1 MSPFRAR
8 GPDRRKGEPASRVPA
23 PPERS
28 DRPRARILLVEDDDD
43 TRQLLAIALGG
54 QGYQVEEAA
63 SAHEGLERLRSGSF
77 DLILS
82 DYDLPGKTGAA
93 MLKEAGEGGLLSSTP
108 TMVITAHP
116 EPEGIEN
123 TEVIRKPLDLDRF
136 LHQVQRILA
145 ASGAVVPE
153 KPALPPAAPAAE
165 QVELVLYMSVK
176 SPASL
181 KARANLEE
189 LLKGWEGSVKLE
201 VCDLARDARSAEE
214 DHVVFT
220 PTLVKRRPR
229 PRVWILGD
237 LSNRE
242 VVTDLLYMCGAAP
255 ARR

>member
-1 MSPFRAR
+1 VSPFRPR
-8 GPDRRKGEPASRVPA
+8 GPDRRKSRPPAGVAA
-23 PPERS
+23 PPGLRGQ
-28 DRPRARILLVEDDDD
+28 PRARILLVEDDDD
-43 TRQLLAIALGG
+43 TRQLLAIALSG

-63 SAHEGLERLRSGSF
+63 SAHEGLERLRGGSF
-77 DLILS
+77 ALVLS
-82 DYDLPGKTGAA
+82 DYDLPGKTGAS
-93 MLKEAGEGGLLSSTP
+93 MLKEAADAGLLRETP

-136 LHQVQRILA
+136 LQQVRRILTA
-145 ASGAVVPE
+145 AGAVVAE
-153 KPALPPAAPAAE
+153 KAAPPPAPRAAE
-165 QVELVLYMSVK
+165 KVELVLYMSEK

-181 KARANLEE
+181 KARANLEA
-189 LLKGWEGSVKLE
+189 LLKGWEASVSLE
-201 VCDLARDARSAEE
+201 ICDLARDARSAED

-242 VVTDLLYMCGAAP
+242 VVTDLLYMCGASPAP
-255 ARR
+255 R